1 MTGKKTRRNFILSSI
16 AVASGIA
23 AANAIDQQDR
33 EIAVAPNQQAATTV
47 KMPERLLGK
56 TGVKVPI
63 FGLGGAG
70 QTPLSQQGRE
80 AEAAAQ
86 IERAIELGIRYFDT
100 AAGYGPSE
108 ENLGKVLPKYR
119 SRLFLATK
127 TAARDRDGA
136 WRDLERSL
144 KRLKTDRLDLWQLH
158 HVSFQNELD
167 QIFSAKGAIKA
178 IEEAKQQKIIRFSG
192 ITGHHEPA
200 IIVAGLQRYPF
211 DTTLI
216 SLNAAEKHHPR
227 SFVTSALPVA
237 KAKNIGVIAMKVP
250 AYGKL
255 FQNGVLDGMHQA
267 MGYTLSLSGV
277 HCCVIAA
284 DSVKQLEENLKVAQ
298 AFKPMNQAE
307 MAAIEKRTATAWQ
320 ENTFFR
326 QWT

>member
-1 MTGKKTRRNFILSSI
+1 MTSKKNRRNFILSSLAVVGGIVGAKSLKQQSQEMLETSNDLAAI
-16 AVASGIA
+16 AG
-23 AANAIDQQDR
+23 
-33 EIAVAPNQQAATTV
+33 
-47 KMPERLLGK
+47 KMPERQLGK
-56 TGVKVPI
+56 TGVKLPV

-70 QTPLSQQGRE
+70 QTPLSQPGRE
-80 AEAAAQ
+80 TEAVAQ

-100 AAGYGPSE
+100 ATDYGPSE
-108 ENLGKVLPKYR
+108 ENLGKVLPNYR
-119 SRLFLATK
+119 SRVFLATK

-158 HVSFQNELD
+158 HVSFAAELD
-167 QIFSAKGAIKA
+167 QIFSSKGAIKA
-178 IEEAKQQKIIRFSG
+178 IEQAKQQKIIRFSG

-200 IIVAGLQRYPF
+200 IIAQGLQRYPF

-227 SFVTSALPVA
+227 SFIANALPVA

-255 FQNGVLDGMHQA
+255 FQNGILDGMHQA
-267 MGYTLSLSGV
+267 MGYTLSLPGV
-277 HCCVIAA
+277 HSCVIAA
-284 DSVKQLEENLKVAQ
+284 DSVKQLEENFKAAL
-298 AFKPMNQAE
+298 AFKQLNQAQ
-307 MAAIEKRTATAWQ
+307 MAEIEKRTATAWQ